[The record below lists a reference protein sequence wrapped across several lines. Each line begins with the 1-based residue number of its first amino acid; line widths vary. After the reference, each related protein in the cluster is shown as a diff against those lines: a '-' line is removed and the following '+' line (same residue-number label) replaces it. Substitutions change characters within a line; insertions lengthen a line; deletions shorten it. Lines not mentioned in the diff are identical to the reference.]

1 MDWRGGILRAG
12 RGAALAAMLSPLTLA
27 SARAEMLHA
36 TYSVS
41 LVGLTIGTADV
52 SAKLTPNSYSIEAQG
67 KISGL
72 AYIFS
77 HARGASS
84 GQGAIF
90 GNRVAPASFATIAS
104 NATMTRTIRMSL
116 AGNAVTGV
124 DIEPPFDDKPDRVP
138 LTEHDKQ
145 GVVDPI
151 GAFII
156 PAPASGPLIGPNSCD
171 RKIPI
176 FDGWTRFDIDLSYV
190 GQRDVS
196 TKGYQGPVAICAVR
210 YVPVAGHRRDRPG
223 TKFMADNKELEVWLA
238 PVASAHV
245 LVPFRISALTMMGVT
260 VIEAD
265 EFSLAAQ

>member
-1 MDWRGGILRAG
+1 MDMTVSTMPARLRPAAPAPQVPLGNAGQNSWPGLSSDLASHVETAAFAIFMSEFRDTDASVNRLGDRSRRMDWRGGILRAG

-90 GNRVAPASFATIAS
+90 GNRVAPASFAT
-104 NATMTRTIRMSL
+104 MPPTRR
-116 AGNAVTGV
+116 
-124 DIEPPFDDKPDRVP
+124 
-138 LTEHDKQ
+138 
-145 GVVDPI
+145 
-151 GAFII
+151 
-156 PAPASGPLIGPNSCD
+156 
-171 RKIPI
+171 
-176 FDGWTRFDIDLSYV
+176 
-190 GQRDVS
+190 
-196 TKGYQGPVAICAVR
+196 
-210 YVPVAGHRRDRPG
+210 
-223 TKFMADNKELEVWLA
+223 
-238 PVASAHV
+238 
-245 LVPFRISALTMMGVT
+245 
-260 VIEAD
+260 
-265 EFSLAAQ
+265 